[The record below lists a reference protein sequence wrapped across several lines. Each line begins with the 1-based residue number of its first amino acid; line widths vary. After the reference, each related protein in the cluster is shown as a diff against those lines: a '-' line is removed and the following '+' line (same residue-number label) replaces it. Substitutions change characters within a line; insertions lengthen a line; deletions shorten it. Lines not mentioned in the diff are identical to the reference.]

1 MSTYDQSSTLT
12 GLFKE
17 AYADSLVNLIPQCS
31 ILYNAIKF
39 VERKQETGNLYHQ
52 PVIVANE
59 QGFTYALTT
68 TGAANVNSP
77 IAMATQDAQLQGT
90 QILLATNLSYEA
102 AAKASNSTKAFVEAT
117 ELMVENML
125 ESMHKRLEIA
135 LIYGQSTTGI
145 GSFSTYSNVDAT
157 TATLTAATGQWSS
170 GIWSGAENSQLNFTQ
185 GGTQITATNGTYTV
199 TAVNAGNKTIT
210 VTAASADITALG
222 TAITN
227 AGSTVAAY
235 FNSAISTEFQGLQ
248 NIFSNT
254 GTYANISATTYNLWQ
269 ANNVTT
275 TGQLTLGKILSAVAT
290 AVGRGLNEKAMVLVN
305 PSTWANLN
313 TDLAALRRFDKAGG
327 TGDNAYEAL
336 QYYAQNGLIEVVSHI
351 MVKEGDAFIFP
362 VKRLKRIGAQDV
374 SFKTPGRGED
384 IFLHLQT
391 VMAYQMRLYTN
402 QALLVETPARCVYL
416 SGFVNA

>member
-17 AYADSLVNLIPQCS
+17 AYADELINLIPQCS

-52 PVIVANE
+52 PVIVSNE

-68 TGAANVNSP
+68 TGAASVNNP
-77 IAMATQDAQLQGT
+77 IAMATADAQLQGT

-125 ESMHKRLEIA
+125 ESMHKRLEIC
-135 LIYGQSTTGI
+135 LIYGQSSSGLATI
-145 GSFSTYSNVDAT
+145 GSYTNIDGSDT
-157 TATLTAATGQWSS
+157 TLVVSSGQWSS
-170 GIWSGAENSQLNFTQ
+170 GIWSGAENSQLNFY
-185 GGTQITATNGTYTV
+185 ANGTLINSSTGTFTI
-199 TAVNAGNKTIT
+199 TAVNAGSKTIT
-210 VTAASADITALG
+210 VSGASADITALQNSITAG
-222 TAITN
+222 T
-227 AGSTVAAY
+227 TVAAF
-235 FNSAISTEFQGLQ
+235 FNGAYSTEFAGVQ

-269 ANNVTT
+269 ANNVTV

-305 PSTWANLN
+305 PVTWANLN

-327 TGDNAYEAL
+327 TGDNAYESL
-336 QYYAQNGLIEVVSHI
+336 QYYAQNGLLEVVSHI

-416 SGFVNA
+416 SGFTNS

>member
-1 MSTYDQSSTLT
+1 MSTYDQSSTLA

-17 AYADSLVNLIPQCS
+17 AYGDSLINLIPQSS

-39 VERKQETGNLYHQ
+39 VERKQETGNLFHQ

-59 QGFTYALTT
+59 QGFTYALTA
-68 TGAANVNSP
+68 TGAANINNPV
-77 IAMATQDAQLQGT
+77 AMATADAQIQGT

-117 ELMVENML
+117 ELMIENML

-135 LIYGQSTTGI
+135 LIYGQSSSGI
-145 GSFSTYSNVDAT
+145 ATFGTYSNIDGSDT
-157 TATLTAATGQWSS
+157 TLTTSAGQWSS
-170 GIWSGAENSQLNFTQ
+170 GIWSGLENAQINFY
-185 GGTQITATNGTYTV
+185 ANGTLIAPTTGTFTV
-199 TAVNAGNKTIT
+199 TAVNAGSKT
-210 VTAASADITALG
+210 VTVNGSSADITALQ
-222 TAITN
+222 TAITG
-227 AGSTVAAY
+227 GSTVAAY
-235 FNSAISTEFQGLQ
+235 FNGAFNTEFQGIQ
-248 NIFSNT
+248 SIFANT

-269 ANNVTT
+269 ANNVVT

-305 PSTWANLN
+305 PVTWSNLN

-327 TGDNAYEAL
+327 TGDNAFEAL

-362 VKRLKRIGAQDV
+362 VKRLKRVGAQDV

-384 IFLHLQT
+384 IFLHLQS

-402 QALLVETPARCVYL
+402 QALLVETPARCVYI
-416 SGFVNA
+416 SGFVNS